1 MDKRLE
7 RLNWIGDNPIE
18 LEPNEKL
25 ALLTKGIRTLIV
37 SGQVK
42 TIPKG
47 SLVIHR
53 YKDNSIKVNIKV
65 RYNEGGRYGIWIY
78 VNVKPHEVMDLEWEK
93 VK

>member
-7 RLNWIGDNPIE
+7 KLNWIGDNPIE
-18 LEPNEKL
+18 LERNEKF
-25 ALLTKGIRTLIV
+25 AFLTKGIRTLIV

-53 YKDNSIKVNIKV
+53 YKDNSIKVSIKV
-65 RYNEGGRYGIWIY
+65 RYTEGGRHSIWAY

>member
-18 LEPNEKL
+18 LERNEKF
-25 ALLTKGIRTLIV
+25 AFLTKGIRTLIV

-53 YKDNSIKVNIKV
+53 YKDNSIKV
-65 RYNEGGRYGIWIY
+65 RYTEGGRHSIWTY

>member
-18 LEPNEKL
+18 LGPNEKL
-25 ALLTKGIRTLIV
+25 AFLTKGIRTLLV
-37 SGQVK
+37 TGQAE

-53 YKDNSIKVNIKV
+53 YKDSSIKV
-65 RYNEGGRYGIWIY
+65 RYNGGGRNGIWTY